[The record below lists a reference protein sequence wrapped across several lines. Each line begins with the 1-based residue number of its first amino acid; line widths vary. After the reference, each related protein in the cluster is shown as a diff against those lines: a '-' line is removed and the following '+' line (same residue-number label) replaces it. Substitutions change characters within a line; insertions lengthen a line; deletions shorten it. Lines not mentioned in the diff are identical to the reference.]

1 MRKLLIMAA
10 ALSISAPI
18 FAQIVEKAKVTAIIS
33 KEKVKE
39 LKGNYIY
46 LSELKKDGDNNVFVK
61 LDSVKIAKN
70 NKLTFKAR
78 EPKVNAL
85 NKMYIE
91 FDKERYQV
99 VLEPGEVLIDISD
112 PDNYATKKG
121 KLNIEIEKYSKESGY
136 IVIEAR
142 KVIAEINQ
150 SEADAETK
158 ANKIQEAIRP
168 FEEKLFSL
176 SRSYF
181 DKNKNNYLG
190 LMAIKSMLKDDS
202 MTIEKQRALISEA
215 GETVRNSDDIKKILA
230 TLDAQD
236 RTAPGKKFV
245 DFEATK
251 NQTEKANF
259 SDYVGKGKYTIVDFW
274 ASWCGPCRREVPNL
288 IKIYEKYK
296 DKGVEMLG
304 VAVWDKMEDHI
315 SAVEKLGINYP
326 QIFNQKEATEIYG
339 ILGIPQIM
347 LIAPD
352 GTIVARD
359 LRGAAIEELLEKE
372 LSKK

>member
-46 LSELKKDGDNNVFVK
+46 LSELKKDGDNSVYVK

-78 EPKVNAL
+78 KPKANDL
-85 NKMYIE
+85 NRMYIE
-91 FDKERYQV
+91 FDKEQYQF

-121 KLNIEIEKYSKESGY
+121 KLNLEIEKYSKESGY

-158 ANKIQEAIRP
+158 ANKIQ
-168 FEEKLFSL
+168 
-176 SRSYF
+176 
-181 DKNKNNYLG
+181 
-190 LMAIKSMLKDDS
+190 
-202 MTIEKQRALISEA
+202 
-215 GETVRNSDDIKKILA
+215 
-230 TLDAQD
+230 
-236 RTAPGKKFV
+236 
-245 DFEATK
+245 
-251 NQTEKANF
+251 
-259 SDYVGKGKYTIVDFW
+259 
-274 ASWCGPCRREVPNL
+274 
-288 IKIYEKYK
+288 
-296 DKGVEMLG
+296 
-304 VAVWDKMEDHI
+304 
-315 SAVEKLGINYP
+315 
-326 QIFNQKEATEIYG
+326 
-339 ILGIPQIM
+339 
-347 LIAPD
+347 
-352 GTIVARD
+352 
-359 LRGAAIEELLEKE
+359 
-372 LSKK
+372 